1 MQSHTSATT
10 ARAKVRACRG
20 RETAALALL
29 DDVSPRMLQ
38 SLYRG
43 LTTVAGPAV
52 RLYLDRRRAAGK
64 EDPVRQAERF
74 GAPSRPRPAGRL
86 AWIHAA
92 SVGEANSVL
101 VLVTKLLERE
111 PGLTVLMTTGTVT
124 SAELMARRLPERAI
138 HQYVPVDLPGAVDR
152 FLDHWRP
159 DMVLWTE
166 SEIWPNLLAAI
177 RARGIPAAL
186 VNARMSK
193 RSFARWRYAS
203 GLIGPLLSTFQ
214 ITLAQTEGDGERLR
228 RLGARGVA
236 SVGNLKF
243 SAEPPPAPADQ
254 IAALEAARGG
264 RPLWLLAS
272 SHPGEDE
279 IAASVQESLAPR
291 LPGLLTVVVPR
302 HAHRG
307 AAIADLMRGRGL
319 PVSRRSDGALPG
331 AADAVHVADTMG
343 ELGLFYRM
351 APVVCMGGSFVPH
364 GGQNPVE
371 PAQLGC
377 AVLYG
382 PHMWNF
388 DEITHQL
395 EAAGGALPVADG
407 AALAEA
413 VGRLL
418 ADGEARARIVAGAAR
433 VTEDN
438 RRIVDRALD
447 VLGPV
452 LGAAGI
458 RSAA

>member
-1 MQSHTSATT
+1 
-10 ARAKVRACRG
+10 
-20 RETAALALL
+20 
-29 DDVSPRMLQ
+29 MLQ

-43 LTTVAGPAV
+43 LTSLAGPAV

-64 EDPVRQAERF
+64 EDSARQAERF
-74 GAPSRPRPAGRL
+74 GMASRPRPAGRL

-101 VLVTKLLERE
+101 VLVSRLLEE
-111 PGLTVLMTTGTVT
+111 APDLTVLMTTGTVT
-124 SAELMARRLPERAI
+124 SAELMGRRLPERAI
-138 HQYVPVDLPGAVDR
+138 HQYVPVDLPGAVNR

-159 DMVLWTE
+159 DLVLWTE
-166 SEIWPNLLAAI
+166 SEIWPNLLAAV

-186 VNARMSK
+186 VNARMSE

-203 GLIGPLLSTFQ
+203 GLIEPLLSTFQ
-214 ITLAQTEGDGERLR
+214 VTLAQTEGDADRLR

-243 SAEPPPAPADQ
+243 SAEPPPARPDQ
-254 IAALEAARGG
+254 IAGLHAACGD
-264 RPLWLLAS
+264 RPRWLYAS
-272 SHPGEDE
+272 THPGEDE
-279 IAASVQESLAPR
+279 IAAAVHEALAPR
-291 LPGLLTVVVPR
+291 LPGLLTIVAPR

-307 AAIADLMRGRGL
+307 EAIAALMRGRGL
-319 PVSRRSDGALPG
+319 TATRRSDGDQPG
-331 AADAVHVADTMG
+331 PDDSIHVADTMG
-343 ELGLFYRM
+343 ELGLFYRLS
-351 APVVCMGGSFVPH
+351 PVVCMGGSFVPH

-395 EAAGGALPVADG
+395 EDAGGALRLTDA
-407 AALAEA
+407 AALAET

-418 ADGEARARIVAGAAR
+418 TDAEARARVVAGAAR
-433 VTEDN
+433 VTDTN
-438 RRIVDRALD
+438 RRIVDRALE
-447 VLGPV
+447 VLSPV
-452 LGAAGI
+452 LGAGGV
-458 RSAA
+458 RPAA

>member
-1 MQSHTSATT
+1 
-10 ARAKVRACRG
+10 VRAIAAG
-20 RETAALALL
+20 KPAALVLL
-29 DDVSPRMLQ
+29 DGVSTRMLQ

-43 LTTVAGPAV
+43 LTTIAGPAV

-64 EDPVRQAERF
+64 EDSARQAERF
-74 GAPSRPRPAGRL
+74 GAPSKPRPAGRL

-101 VLVTKLLERE
+101 VLVAKLLEE
-111 PGLTVLMTTGTVT
+111 APDLSVLMTTGTVT
-124 SAELMARRLPERAI
+124 SAELMGRRLPERAI
-138 HQYVPVDLPGAVDR
+138 HQYVPVDLPGAVNR
-152 FLDHWRP
+152 FLDHWQP
-159 DMVLWTE
+159 DVVLWTE
-166 SEIWPNLLAAI
+166 SEIWPNLLGAI

-186 VNARMSK
+186 VNARMSE

-214 ITLAQTEGDGERLR
+214 VTLAQTEGDGERLR
-228 RLGARGVA
+228 HLGARGVA

-243 SAEPPPAPADQ
+243 SAEPPPASADQ
-254 IAALEAARGG
+254 IAALETARGE

-279 IAASVQESLAPR
+279 IAAAVHEDLAPR
-291 LPGLLTVVVPR
+291 LPGLLTIVVPR

-319 PVSRRSDGALPG
+319 AVSRRSEGALPG
-331 AADAVHVADTMG
+331 AEDAVHVADTMG
-343 ELGLFYRM
+343 ELGLFYRL

-418 ADGEARARIVAGAAR
+418 TDAEARARVVAGAAR

>member
-1 MQSHTSATT
+1 
-10 ARAKVRACRG
+10 
-20 RETAALALL
+20 
-29 DDVSPRMLQ
+29 MLQ

-43 LTTVAGPAV
+43 LTTLAGPAV

-64 EDPVRQAERF
+64 EDSARQAERF
-74 GAPSRPRPAGRL
+74 GAASLPRPAGPV

-101 VLVTKLLERE
+101 VLVDRLLDRS
-111 PGLTVLMTTGTVT
+111 PDLTVLMTTGTVT
-124 SAELMARRLPERAI
+124 SAQLMGRRLPGRAI
-138 HQYVPVDLPGAVDR
+138 HQYVPVDLPDAVNR

-159 DMVLWTE
+159 DVVLWTE
-166 SEIWPNLLAAI
+166 SEIWPNLLAAV
-177 RARGIPAAL
+177 RSRGIPAAL
-186 VNARMSK
+186 VNARMSE

-203 GLIGPLLSTFQ
+203 GLITPLLSTFQ
-214 ITLAQTEGDGERLR
+214 VTLAQSEGDAERLR
-228 RLGARGVA
+228 KLGARAVA

-243 SAEPPPAPADQ
+243 SAEPPPARPDQ
-254 IAALEAARGG
+254 LAALREACAG
-264 RPLWLLAS
+264 RPLWLHAS
-272 SHPGEDE
+272 THPGEDE
-279 IAASVQESLAPR
+279 VAAAVHEALAAR
-291 LPGLLTVVVPR
+291 LPGLLTIVAPR

-307 AAIADLMRGRGL
+307 ADIAALMQGRGL
-319 PVSRRSDGALPG
+319 AVSRRGEGALP
-331 AADAVHVADTMG
+331 AAGDAVHVADTMG
-343 ELGLFYRM
+343 ELGLFYRL

-388 DEITHQL
+388 DEITRQL
-395 EAAGGALPVADG
+395 EGAGGALPLADA

-418 ADGEARARIVAGAAR
+418 ADDEARGRIVAGAAS
-433 VTEDN
+433 VTDRN
-438 RRIVDRALD
+438 RRIVDRALE
-447 VLGPV
+447 VLDPV
-452 LGAAGI
+452 LGAGGI

>member
-1 MQSHTSATT
+1 
-10 ARAKVRACRG
+10 
-20 RETAALALL
+20 
-29 DDVSPRMLQ
+29 MLQ

-43 LTTVAGPAV
+43 LTTIAGPAV

-64 EDPVRQAERF
+64 EDSARQAERF
-74 GAPSRPRPAGRL
+74 GAPSRPRPAGWL
-86 AWIHAA
+86 VWIHAA

-138 HQYVPVDLPGAVDR
+138 HQYVPVDLPGAVNR

-159 DMVLWTE
+159 DVVLWTE

-186 VNARMSK
+186 VNARMSE

-228 RLGARGVA
+228 KLGAREVA

-254 IAALEAARGG
+254 IAALKAARSG

-279 IAASVQESLAPR
+279 IAASVHEFLAPR

-307 AAIADLMRGRGL
+307 AAIAELMRGRGL
-319 PVSRRSDGALPG
+319 SVSRRSEGALPG
-331 AADAVHVADTMG
+331 TCDAVHVADTMG
-343 ELGLFYRM
+343 ELGLFYRT

-418 ADGEARARIVAGAAR
+418 ADTEARARIVAGAAR

-447 VLGPV
+447 VLSPV